1 MPSLSGFGSLAAIS
15 EEKITD
21 KITRRVLAGMM
32 VWWKM
37 GAGPYIGAHS
47 HPHEQLVW
55 VVKGRMEFR
64 INRER
69 HVLEAGGIAAIPGG
83 AEHEDWC
90 NEDTEVVDIFA
101 PHREDFLAGDGPT

>member
-37 GAGPYIGAHS
+37 GAGTHIGAH
-47 HPHEQLVW
+47 
-55 VVKGRMEFR
+55 RMEFR
-64 INRER
+64 YLRTAARGFFSRRRADLTAREKLR
-69 HVLEAGGIAAIPGG
+69 ASRFASGGRTSTYSGSCSRRNT
-83 AEHEDWC
+83 EH
-90 NEDTEVVDIFA
+90 
-101 PHREDFLAGDGPT
+101 